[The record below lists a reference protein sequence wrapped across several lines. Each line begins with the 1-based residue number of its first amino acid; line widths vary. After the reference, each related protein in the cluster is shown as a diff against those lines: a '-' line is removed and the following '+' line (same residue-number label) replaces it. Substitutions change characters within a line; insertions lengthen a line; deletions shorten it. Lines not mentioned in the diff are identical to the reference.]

1 MKRRTTAAIGLLV
14 AATATAGLVGLSTTT
29 ASAQDATAT
38 AASAAQG
45 FARHDGAPG
54 ADLRLDRTVQ
64 VPGGSV
70 AHFQQYLSGRPLLG
84 AEVVVQLDERGTLHG
99 TTGAVSR
106 VSRSKAGKPART
118 EASAERTARVSLR
131 KAGAAQVDAA
141 APAETDLAWYDAAV
155 FRGERSTGDVT
166 LVHDVAVAPTAVDAV
181 GGRVIVDAESG
192 TPLYTETTQR
202 EATNRRVCDARGQY
216 VTNLDCPSPV
226 RTEGSAA
233 SSVTEVN
240 TAYDRLGSTSAFY
253 TNRFGYD
260 LTTRIGSGALRA
272 TVRACYRD
280 AGGDYGCPM
289 ENAFWTGR
297 SMVFGTGFASADD
310 VVSHE
315 LTHGVIQ
322 NTANLTYSYEAG
334 AINESMADVFG
345 ELEDLSNGVG
355 TDTSTSRWLLGE
367 DLPIG
372 AIRDM
377 RTPERGSQPSTYKGQ
392 YWATG
397 SSDNGG
403 VHTNSGVGN
412 KAAFLVTDGGS
423 FNGQSIVGLGQTKAE
438 QLYWRT
444 LNALTSSATYAQLGQ
459 ALNGSCSALAS
470 SGTAGFTSSDCQ
482 QVAKVVTATR
492 M

>member
-1 MKRRTTAAIGLLV
+1 MTRKMMGCVAALVTATTAAGI
-14 AATATAGLVGLSTTT
+14 VGLGSTS
-29 ASAQDATAT
+29 ASARDEAPT
-38 AASAAQG
+38 AAAADSY
-45 FARHDGAPG
+45 ARHHGAPR

-70 AHFQQYLSGRPLLG
+70 AHFQQYLAGKPVIG
-84 AEVVVQLDERGTLHG
+84 AEVVVQLDARGKIHG
-99 TTGAVSR
+99 TTGAVTSAP
-106 VSRSKAGKPART
+106 RSVVAAPART
-118 EASAERTARVSLR
+118 EASAEKTAKASLR
-131 KAGAAQVDAA
+131 KAGAQEVDATA
-141 APAETDLAWYDAAV
+141 AAATDLAWYDAGLFKGAASK
-155 FRGERSTGDVT
+155 GAVT
-166 LVHDVAVAPTAVDAV
+166 LVHDVEVTPTAVDAV
-181 GGRVIVDAESG
+181 GGRVLVDANDG
-192 TPLYTETTQR
+192 TPVYTETTQR
-202 EATNRRVCDARGQY
+202 DATNRRVCDARNQY

-233 SSVTEVN
+233 SSVSEVN
-240 TAYDRLGSTSAFY
+240 VAYDQLGATSSFY
-253 TNRFGYD
+253 TSRFGYD
-260 LTTRIGSGALRA
+260 LTTQIGGGALRA

-280 AGGDYGCPM
+280 SGGDYGCPM

-297 SMVFGTGFASADD
+297 SMVFGQGFASADD

-322 NTANLTYSYEAG
+322 NTADLVYSYEPG

-345 ELEDLSNGVG
+345 EFEDLDNGTG
-355 TDTSTSRWLLGE
+355 NDSSSARWLLGE

-377 RTPERGSQPSTYKGQ
+377 KTPERGSQPSSYRGQ
-392 YWATG
+392 YWQSG

-412 KAAFLVTDGGS
+412 KAAYLITDGGT
-423 FNGQSIVGLGQTKAE
+423 FNSQTITGLGQAKAE

-444 LNALTSSATYAQLGQ
+444 LNALTSSANYAQLGQ
-459 ALNGSCSALAS
+459 TLNSSCSALAS

-482 QVAKVVTATR
+482 QVSKVVTATR

>member
-1 MKRRTTAAIGLLV
+1 MRRRITAGIGLL
-14 AATATAGLVGLSTTT
+14 ATATAAAGLIGLGSTT
-29 ASAQDATAT
+29 ASAQGAPS
-38 AASAAQG
+38 AADSAAQAFG
-45 FARHDGAPG
+45 RHHSAPN

-64 VPGGSV
+64 VPGGSI
-70 AHFQQYLSGRPLLG
+70 AHYQQYLSGKPVIG
-84 AEVVVQLDERGTLHG
+84 AEVVVQLDARGGVHG
-99 TTGAVSR
+99 TTGAVS
-106 VSRSKAGKPART
+106 KAARGRAAAPART
-118 EASAERTARVSLR
+118 EASAEKTARASLR
-131 KAGAAQVDAA
+131 KAGATQVDAT
-141 APAETDLAWYDAAV
+141 APADTDLAWYDPAV
-155 FRGERSTGDVT
+155 FRGARSTGDVT
-166 LVHDVAVAPTAVDAV
+166 LVHDVAVTPNAVDAV
-181 GGRVIVDAESG
+181 GGRVIVDADSG
-192 TPLYTETTQR
+192 TALYTETTQR
-202 EATNRRVCDARGQY
+202 DATNRRICDAAGRY

-233 SSVTEVN
+233 SSVAEVN

-260 LTTRIGSGALRA
+260 LTSQIGSGALRA

-280 AGGDYGCPM
+280 SGGDYGCPM

-297 SMVFGTGFASADD
+297 SMVFGAGFASADD

-345 ELEDLSNGVG
+345 EFEDLGNGVG

-377 RTPERGSQPSTYKGQ
+377 KTPERGSQPSSYKGQ

-412 KAAFLVTDGGS
+412 KAAYLITDGGT
-423 FNGQSIVGLGQTKAE
+423 FNSQTIVGLGQSKAE

-459 ALNGSCSALAS
+459 ALKSSCSALAS
-470 SGTAGFTSSDCQ
+470 NGTAGFTSTDCQ